1 MELIGEVANW
11 LTDPANWSGRD
22 GIPVRMLEHVL
33 LSGVSLTVGLA
44 IALPLGLAIGHT
56 RRWTGAVVAIT
67 NIGRAVPSVGIL
79 GIAFTLTLPLV
90 AALDLRN
97 IGTPATVIAL
107 IALAIPPIV
116 INAYAGIR
124 DIDPDVVEAARGMG
138 MSGRQVLWRVEV
150 PLALPV
156 ILAGIRT
163 ASVQVIATATLGA
176 ILSSGGLGRY
186 IVDGFAQQDEPQ
198 MVSGAILVMLLTL
211 LSEGLFALAQR
222 RAVSPGV
229 RSDRASPTG
238 GVTEPAPGFGL

>member
-1 MELIGEVANW
+1 VELIGEVAAW
-11 LTDPANWSGRD
+11 LTDPANWMGRD
-22 GIPVRMLEHVL
+22 GIPARVSEHVF
-33 LSGVSLTVGLA
+33 LSGFSLLVGLA
-44 IALPLGLAIGHT
+44 IALPIGLAIGHS
-56 RRWTGAVVAIT
+56 RRWTGAVIAIT
-67 NIGRAVPSVGIL
+67 NVGRAVPSIGIL

-116 INAYAGIR
+116 INAYIGIR
-124 DIDPDVVEAARGMG
+124 DVDPDVVEAARGMG
-138 MSGRQVLWRVEV
+138 MSGRQVLRRVEL

-156 ILAGIRT
+156 ILAGVRT

-176 ILSSGGLGRY
+176 ILSTGGLGRY

-198 MVSGAILVMLLTL
+198 MVSGAILVMLLAL

-222 RAVSPGV
+222 RAISPGI
-229 RSDRASPTG
+229 RTDRGSITG
-238 GVTEPAPGFGL
+238 PVNEPAPGLGL

>member
-22 GIPVRMLEHVL
+22 GIPVRVLEHVL
-33 LSGVSLTVGLA
+33 MSGVALVVGLA
-44 IALPLGLAIGHT
+44 IALPLGLFIGHT

-67 NIGRAVPSVGIL
+67 NIGRAVPSIGIL
-79 GIAFTLTLPLV
+79 GIVFTLTLPLV

-116 INAYAGIR
+116 VNTYTGIR
-124 DIDPDVVEAARGMG
+124 DVDVDVVEAARGMG
-138 MSGRQVLWRVEV
+138 MSGRQVLRRVEV
-150 PLALPV
+150 PLALAV
-156 ILAGIRT
+156 ILAGVRT

-176 ILSSGGLGRY
+176 VLSSGGLGRY
-186 IVDGFAQQDEPQ
+186 IVDGFAQRDEPQ
-198 MVSGAILVMLLTL
+198 MVSGALLVMLLAM

-222 RAVSPGV
+222 RAVSPGI
-229 RSDRASPTG
+229 RSDHLSPTDPIK
-238 GVTEPAPGFGL
+238 EPAAGFGL